1 MQIPTTIRT
10 DMTTKKQK
18 ILLERLE
25 LYCKRLGVPVPRI
38 VWTKKE
44 MKKLDKFYR
53 GPRHGRGVRGYCCK
67 RINCIYIAYA
77 RHHTLKDLEHTLLH
91 ELIHFRF
98 PSLQHGPKFEAK
110 IKELKIGKTIWPAF
124 DRAKFVAKQIELA
137 ICWRFSVFQNYLVG
151 KC

>member
-1 MQIPTTIRT
+1 
-10 DMTTKKQK
+10 MTTKKQK

-77 RHHTLKDLEHTLLH
+77 KHHTLKDLEHTLLH

-110 IKELKIGKTIWPAF
+110 IKESDVNDLCLSSSIRFIPTSPKIDIKTTDHNMKNIFSRSPAN
-124 DRAKFVAKQIELA
+124 KL
-137 ICWRFSVFQNYLVG
+137 SS
-151 KC
+151 